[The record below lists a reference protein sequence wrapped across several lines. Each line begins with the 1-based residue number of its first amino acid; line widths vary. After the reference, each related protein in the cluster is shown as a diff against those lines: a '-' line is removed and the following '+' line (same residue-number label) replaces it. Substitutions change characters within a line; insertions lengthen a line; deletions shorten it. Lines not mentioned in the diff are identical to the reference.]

1 MRREM
6 VNQLA
11 YRTFYMM
18 VCATGIAAIAIFVA
32 HWWQVL
38 VFGVVVGAA
47 AVLLDTILEHF
58 NVPDT
63 NRQVSKIPTWLKLIQ
78 LLVLV
83 LVAGVTTL
91 FTIRAWW
98 VAVLIGI
105 SAGILSLLI
114 ELLSRRL
121 VTID

>member
-6 VNQLA
+6 INQLA

-47 AVLLDTILEHF
+47 TVLLDTILEHF

-63 NRQVSKIPTWLKLIQ
+63 NRQVPRIPTWLKLIQ

>member
-6 VNQLA
+6 INQLA

-38 VFGVVVGAA
+38 VLGAVVGAA

-63 NRQVSKIPTWLKLIQ
+63 NRQVPRIPTWLKLIQ

>member
-6 VNQLA
+6 INQLA

-58 NVPDT
+58 NVSDT
-63 NRQVSKIPTWLKLIQ
+63 SRQVTKIPTWLKLIQ

-105 SAGILSLLI
+105 GAGMLSLLI

>member
-1 MRREM
+1 MRKET
-6 VNQLA
+6 VYQLA
-11 YRTFYMM
+11 YRTFYMI

-47 AVLLDTILEHF
+47 AVLLDTLLEHF

-63 NRQVSKIPTWLKLIQ
+63 NHQVPQIPTWLKLIQ

-105 SAGILSLLI
+105 GAGILSLLI

>member
-1 MRREM
+1 MRRET
-6 VNQLA
+6 VYQLA
-11 YRTFYMM
+11 YRTFYMI
-18 VCATGIAAIAIFVA
+18 VCATGIAAIEIFVA
-32 HWWQVL
+32 NWWQVL

-47 AVLLDTILEHF
+47 AVLLDTILEYF

-63 NRQVSKIPTWLKLIQ
+63 NRQVPKIPTWLRLIQ

-105 SAGILSLLI
+105 GTGMLSLLI

>member
-1 MRREM
+1 MRRET
-6 VNQLA
+6 VYQLA
-11 YRTFYMM
+11 YRTFYMI

-63 NRQVSKIPTWLKLIQ
+63 NRQVPKIPTWLKLIQ

>member
-6 VNQLA
+6 INQLA

-63 NRQVSKIPTWLKLIQ
+63 NRQVPRIPTWLKLIQ

-83 LVAGVTTL
+83 LVASVTTL

>member
-6 VNQLA
+6 INQLA

-63 NRQVSKIPTWLKLIQ
+63 NRQVPRIPTWLKLIQ

>member
-6 VNQLA
+6 INQLA

-63 NRQVSKIPTWLKLIQ
+63 NRQVPKIPTWLKLIQ

>member
-1 MRREM
+1 MRRET
-6 VNQLA
+6 VYQLA
-11 YRTFYMM
+11 YRTFYMI

-38 VFGVVVGAA
+38 VFGVVVGVA

-63 NRQVSKIPTWLKLIQ
+63 NHQVPKIPTWLKLIQ

-83 LVAGVTTL
+83 LVAGVATL

-105 SAGILSLLI
+105 GAGMLSLLI

>member
-6 VNQLA
+6 INQLA

-58 NVPDT
+58 NIPDI
-63 NRQVSKIPTWLKLIQ
+63 NRQTSKMPTWLKLIQ

>member
-1 MRREM
+1 MI
-6 VNQLA
+6 NQLA

-63 NRQVSKIPTWLKLIQ
+63 NRQVPRIPTWLKLIQ

>member
-6 VNQLA
+6 INQLA
-11 YRTFYMM
+11 YRTFYMI
-18 VCATGIAAIAIFVA
+18 VCATGIAAITIFVA

-63 NRQVSKIPTWLKLIQ
+63 NRQVPRIPTWLKLIQ

>member
-6 VNQLA
+6 INQLA

-38 VFGVVVGAA
+38 VFGVVVGAT
-47 AVLLDTILEHF
+47 AVLLDTIFEHF
-58 NVPDT
+58 NVPGT
-63 NRQVSKIPTWLKLIQ
+63 NRQVPKIPTWLKLIQ
-78 LLVLV
+78 LFVLV